1 MFETFLIL
9 IHFQGRSFRTF
20 AKLLENEFLS
30 IKRNSDYAAISC
42 EPLALSGKQYFDRVI
57 H

>member
-42 EPLALSGKQYFDRVI
+42 EPLALSGK
-57 H
+57 